1 MRRFATRPAAARGIR
16 PGFSRS
22 WVVARGLLCEAT
34 MEGTSNIDH
43 DRWMQKITHALRS
56 FRMASQLKAE
66 QTQAR
71 RPTEG
76 QDPGGAERD
85 NT

>member
-1 MRRFATRPAAARGIR
+1 
-16 PGFSRS
+16 
-22 WVVARGLLCEAT
+22 

-43 DRWMQKITHALRS
+43 DRWMQKIAHALRS
-56 FRMASQLKAE
+56 FRMASQLKTE
-66 QTQAR
+66 QTQPR

-76 QDPGGAERD
+76 QDLGVERG